1 MADTQVWVVRAG
13 INNEIAGDVE
23 KKSAVAIGWS
33 AMGDLSDLK
42 TRDDFKKRHRS
53 KYKEDIEAQIGVGA
67 GQVYRFVRE
76 INKNDFVITPI
87 AVSRE
92 LLIGEVI
99 GDYTFDPQVVSPTYP
114 NVRKVKWL
122 NKVSRYDLSVP
133 FRNAVGGIMTVFNLS
148 SFLDEVSAL
157 AAGEP
162 PPQPPDEEGPPFHE
176 DVRKKADEMILD
188 ILDKIGAYDFQDLA
202 AGVLQAM
209 GFRTKVSPPG
219 PDGGVDIRAFP
230 DAFGFESPR
239 IKVQVK
245 HRKGQAGQQE
255 LQQFAG
261 TLGSSA
267 TYSYN
272 GLFLSTGGFTKQ
284 ALREAQKHPHITL
297 IDRDG
302 FVSLL
307 LEHYEKLEPRYQAM
321 VPLRKVYIPVAP
333 TYAASN
339 PAK

>member
-13 INNEIAGDVE
+13 MNNEIAGDVE
-23 KKSAVAIGWS
+23 KKSVVAIAWD
-33 AMGDLSDLK
+33 AMGNLADLNK
-42 TRDDFKKRHRS
+42 RDDFKKRYRS
-53 KYKEDIEAQIGVGA
+53 KYKEDSEAQVGMGA
-67 GQVYRFVRE
+67 GQLYRFVHE
-76 INKNDFVITPI
+76 INKGDFVITPI

-92 LLIGEVI
+92 LLIGEVT
-99 GDYTFDPQVVSPTYP
+99 GDYAFDHQIVSPYYP

-122 NKVSRYDLSVP
+122 NKVSRDDLSVP

-148 SFLDEVSAL
+148 SFLSEVSAL
-157 AAGEP
+157 AGGEP
-162 PPQPPDEEGPPFHE
+162 PPQPPEEEGPPFHE

-188 ILDKIGAYDFQDLA
+188 ILDKIGAYDFQELA

-255 LQQFAG
+255 VQQFAG
-261 TLGSSA
+261 AVGSSGP
-267 TYSYN
+267 SYN
-272 GLFLSTGGFTKQ
+272 GLFVSTGGFTKQ
-284 ALREAQKHPHITL
+284 ALQEAQKHPQITM

-302 FVSLL
+302 FVNLL

-321 VPLRKVYIPVAP
+321 VPLRKVYIPVTPAYTAP
-333 TYAASN
+333 N